1 MQSSPLSLR
10 SLFSTIFF
18 FCLSLV
24 SLCRLVF
31 GGVSVSWTPPL
42 TDNSLDGTLLCTVQC
57 TAILPQWA
65 LGLWWMV
72 RITHTPL
79 GGEWYLPDGGRGG
92 GMCDGLLM
100 RVDRTMSAPGK
111 LGPTGISLV
120 SNLWHGAGCWLC
132 GVCVLFFCCFVFVVL
147 QDGIQLV
154 MWTQEAWVVTCVCAF
169 CDDAH
174 PLLCCYGDCCSL
186 SVVVYIIVQT
196 VTWGLVCKSGSHFI
210 HSTHKHTHTHTQ
222 SLLNRGII
230 QEGWIDCRRIL
241 NECMCVFSQIR
252 DPVEENSSVS
262 ITDTTALSRS

>member
-1 MQSSPLSLR
+1 MIKKKIKIKKQRSESTWTILDLSPLSSPFSPSISLLFSPYPYNIPLQVQSSPLSLR

-132 GVCVLFFCCFVFVVL
+132 GVCVCYFFVVL
-147 QDGIQLV
+147 FL
-154 MWTQEAWVVTCVCAF
+154 
-169 CDDAH
+169 
-174 PLLCCYGDCCSL
+174 
-186 SVVVYIIVQT
+186 
-196 VTWGLVCKSGSHFI
+196 
-210 HSTHKHTHTHTQ
+210 
-222 SLLNRGII
+222 
-230 QEGWIDCRRIL
+230 
-241 NECMCVFSQIR
+241 
-252 DPVEENSSVS
+252 
-262 ITDTTALSRS
+262 

>member
-18 FCLSLV
+18 SCLSLV

-92 GMCDGLLM
+92 EVCVMVFWWGWIVPCLLLGNWGQLESLWFQTCDMEQDVGYVVCVCVIFLLFCFCSATRWYTACHVNSRGLGRYVCQCLLWWCPPSPLLLWGLLQSKCSGLHHSSNCYM
-100 RVDRTMSAPGK
+100 RA
-111 LGPTGISLV
+111 
-120 SNLWHGAGCWLC
+120 
-132 GVCVLFFCCFVFVVL
+132 
-147 QDGIQLV
+147 
-154 MWTQEAWVVTCVCAF
+154 
-169 CDDAH
+169 
-174 PLLCCYGDCCSL
+174 
-186 SVVVYIIVQT
+186 
-196 VTWGLVCKSGSHFI
+196 
-210 HSTHKHTHTHTQ
+210 
-222 SLLNRGII
+222 
-230 QEGWIDCRRIL
+230 
-241 NECMCVFSQIR
+241 CM
-252 DPVEENSSVS
+252 
-262 ITDTTALSRS
+262 